1 MKWNIIATPH
11 MCDNFH
17 VQIRLKSFHFK
28 KFLIFHDINIFI
40 SQLGFKILFNQRFIS
55 KWSSSSINNNQVVMS
70 QLEGEDIHGSNP
82 TTYIFQPTYKCAIDW
97 EPQVDR
103 LSLVV

>member
-1 MKWNIIATPH
+1 
-11 MCDNFH
+11 
-17 VQIRLKSFHFK
+17 
-28 KFLIFHDINIFI
+28 
-40 SQLGFKILFNQRFIS
+40 
-55 KWSSSSINNNQVVMS
+55 MS